1 MTSAWFSDRLVMNS
15 NGFRQGP
22 DKTTRRGFLGNPAEG
37 AAILF
42 YLCIAAAGLF
52 MVWDGS
58 TFHGPGHAAI
68 GPGVFPMFVGAALL
82 VLGLLA
88 AVQGWRRV
96 APASD
101 ATINPRPVI
110 LILVVMAAYI
120 VGLRF
125 FGFLATTPFLL
136 VAATRVAGSRSYK
149 INFVVGCVIAAA
161 AFFGFRDGLGVHL
174 PVGEIWLML
183 SHLFRG

>member
-1 MTSAWFSDRLVMNS
+1 MNS
-15 NGFRQGP
+15 NGIRQSS
-22 DKTTRRGFLGNPAEG
+22 DKTSRRGFLGNPAEG

-42 YLCIAAAGLF
+42 YLCIAAIGLF

-68 GPGVFPMFVGAALL
+68 GPAVFPMFIGAGL
-82 VLGLLA
+82 VILGLLA
-88 AVQGWRRV
+88 AAQVWRRT

-101 ATINPRPVI
+101 VTINPRPVI
-110 LILVVMAAYI
+110 WILVVMAAYI

-149 INFVVGCVIAAA
+149 INFVVGCAIAAA
-161 AFFGFRDGLGVHL
+161 AFFGFRDGLGVRL

-183 SHLFRG
+183 SHLFQG